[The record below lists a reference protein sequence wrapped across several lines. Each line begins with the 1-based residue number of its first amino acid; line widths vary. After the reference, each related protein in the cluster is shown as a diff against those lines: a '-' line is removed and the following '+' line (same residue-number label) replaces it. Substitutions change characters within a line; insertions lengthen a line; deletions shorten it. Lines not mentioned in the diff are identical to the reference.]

1 MTITIVGL
9 GPGRPG
15 DLTLEANEVIRTAAT
30 VWLRTRVH
38 PTVSALPAGPELRDF
53 DHYYEE
59 CDDFATVYERI
70 CSDLERMGAQGDV
83 VYAVPG
89 HPLVGEA
96 TVRKLLER
104 SAAGGPSVR
113 LVAGLSFI
121 ERVCA
126 AIGIDPLEAGLQIVD
141 ALDPVLEPSRPA
153 LCAQIYS
160 RRIASA
166 LKLSLL
172 ELYPPDH
179 QVALAG
185 DGGAVWHGP
194 LCELDRAERFD
205 HLSSLYL
212 PALPLE
218 QDLRTFAGLRAIVHR
233 LRAPG
238 GCPWDREQTHDSLRP
253 FLLEETYEALE
264 KLDSGDAPGLA
275 EELGDL
281 LLQVALH
288 CEIAGEAGE
297 FQYPD
302 VFQSISAKLLRRH
315 PHVFG
320 SVSVTDAEEV
330 KANWQR
336 IKQEERAD
344 EDAAGRSILSGVP
357 LSMPSLAYSQAV
369 QERVAQVGFDWPQI
383 EGVLDKL
390 VEELGELRSA
400 EDQAQREE
408 ELGDLLF
415 VVANVARW
423 MKIDAEAALRQANRK
438 FGRRFGIVEELA
450 RERGVDLAKAGLDGL
465 NRLWDEAKEL
475 ERRQGR

>member
-1 MTITIVGL
+1 MGITVVGL

-15 DLTLEANEVIRTAAT
+15 ELTVEAGEVLRRAGT

-38 PTVSALPAGPELRDF
+38 PTVAALPAGPTLHDF

-59 CDDFATVYERI
+59 CDDFSAVYERI
-70 CSDLERMGAQGDV
+70 CSDLERMGTEGDV

-121 ERVCA
+121 EHVCA
-126 AIGIDPLEAGLQIVD
+126 SIGVNPLEAGLQIVD
-141 ALDPVLEPSRPA
+141 ALDPVLEPGRPA

-185 DGGAVWHGP
+185 DGDAVWRGQ

-212 PALPLE
+212 PALALE

-238 GCPWDREQTHDSLRP
+238 GCPWDSEQTHDSLRP

-264 KLDSGDAPGLA
+264 KLDAGDVSGLA

-288 CEIAGEAGE
+288 CEIAAEAGE
-297 FQYPD
+297 FQYSD
-302 VFQSISAKLLRRH
+302 VLQTISAKLIGAI
-315 PHVFG
+315 PT
-320 SVSVTDAEEV
+320 SS
-330 KANWQR
+330 
-336 IKQEERAD
+336 
-344 EDAAGRSILSGVP
+344 AAPR
-357 LSMPSLAYSQAV
+357 
-369 QERVAQVGFDWPQI
+369 
-383 EGVLDKL
+383 
-390 VEELGELRSA
+390 
-400 EDQAQREE
+400 
-408 ELGDLLF
+408 
-415 VVANVARW
+415 
-423 MKIDAEAALRQANRK
+423 
-438 FGRRFGIVEELA
+438 
-450 RERGVDLAKAGLDGL
+450 
-465 NRLWDEAKEL
+465 
-475 ERRQGR
+475 